1 MMLFRNVT
9 ASLLIAAAAL
19 TAAADARAE
28 SGCQFT
34 QGYWQNRAQ
43 NAGDLST
50 DVWLTLRYQPFY
62 LSGLTYQQ
70 VLQEPS
76 RGNAYWIL
84 AHQQV
89 AAQANYVL
97 GAQAS
102 TLVADALARAN
113 QLMAQ
118 YTPAQI
124 AAMPKSS
131 ELRQEMIAVS
141 RVLDDWNNGL
151 IGTGTC
157 DSSGNPGGGNG

>member
-1 MMLFRNVT
+1 MMLFRNAT
-9 ASLLIAAAAL
+9 AGLLMAVAGL

-62 LSGLTYQQ
+62 LSGFTYQQ

-84 AHQQV
+84 AHQLV
-89 AAQANYVL
+89 AAQANYTL
-97 GAQAS
+97 GAQTPA
-102 TLVADALARAN
+102 LVSDALSRAS
-113 QLMAQ
+113 QLMAL

-157 DSSGNPGGGNG
+157 DSSGNPGGNG

>member
-9 ASLLIAAAAL
+9 ASLLMAAAGL

-43 NAGDLST
+43 NAGDLSA

-84 AHQQV
+84 AHQLV
-89 AAQANYVL
+89 AAQANYAL
-97 GAQAS
+97 GAQAP
-102 TLVADALARAN
+102 LVVSDALARAS

-124 AAMPKSS
+124 LALPKSS
-131 ELRQEMIAVS
+131 ELRRELIALS

-151 IGTGTC
+151 IGTGEC
-157 DSSGNPGGGNG
+157 AGNGTGSGGNG

>member
-1 MMLFRNVT
+1 MMLFRNAT
-9 ASLLIAAAAL
+9 AGLLMAVAGL
-19 TAAADARAE
+19 TATADARAE

-84 AHQQV
+84 GHQLV
-89 AAQANYVL
+89 AAQANYTL
-97 GAQAS
+97 GAQTP
-102 TLVADALARAN
+102 TLVSDALSRAS
-113 QLMAQ
+113 QLMAL

-131 ELRQEMIAVS
+131 EPRQEMIAVS

-157 DSSGNPGGGNG
+157 IDGNGGTNG

>member
-124 AAMPKSS
+124 AAMPKNS
-131 ELRQEMIAVS
+131 ELRQDMIALS
-141 RVLDDWNNGL
+141 RVLDDWSNGL

-157 DSSGNPGGGNG
+157 DSGGNPGGGNG